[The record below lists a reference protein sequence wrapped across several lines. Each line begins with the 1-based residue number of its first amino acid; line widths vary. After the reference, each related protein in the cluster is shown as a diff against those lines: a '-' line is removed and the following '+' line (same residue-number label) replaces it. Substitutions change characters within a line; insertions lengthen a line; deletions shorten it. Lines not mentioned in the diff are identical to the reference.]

1 MSTLFLEFW
10 ENSLTVQ
17 PDCAILQTVRN
28 VPLVPVYG
36 ILHCPTDPV
45 TMSEVSAIA
54 ILLVELRI
62 TMPPRV
68 VRVLIIDD
76 SPLVQRIISEGLSKD
91 PHIEVCGVASDPF
104 AGRDAIVKLRPDV
117 LTLDVEMPKMNGVE
131 FLRRLMPQYPIPV
144 VMVSSLTERGQK
156 TTLEA
161 MAAGAVDFVAKPK
174 GGDLTHM
181 IDELRT
187 KVKIASTANVAH
199 WKNKQ
204 YDAPAGGSTN
214 VASKVAGQTLSRR
227 ICAIGASTGGTEAL
241 RDVIG
246 ELPRNFIGTVVV
258 QHMPAGFT
266 RMFAER
272 LNGMSQVVVK
282 EAADGD
288 MIYDGRVLIA
298 QGGKQLEVVRTGG
311 GFGVRCFDAPL
322 CCGHRPSV
330 EVMMNSVAK
339 NVGNKAIGAM
349 LTGMGADGAGGMKA
363 MRDAGARCIAQDEA
377 TCVVFGMPKEA
388 YARGGAETLVPLPR
402 IAKTLVN
409 LLK

>member
-1 MSTLFLEFW
+1 MQGVLGSLEEFSVVMS
-10 ENSLTVQ
+10 
-17 PDCAILQTVRN
+17 
-28 VPLVPVYG
+28 
-36 ILHCPTDPV
+36 
-45 TMSEVSAIA
+45 
-54 ILLVELRI
+54 
-62 TMPPRV
+62 PRV
-68 VRVLIIDD
+68 VRVLVIDD

-91 PHIEVCGVASDPF
+91 PNIEVCGTASDPF
-104 AGRDAIVKLRPDV
+104 SGRDQIVKLRPDV

-174 GGDLTHM
+174 GGDLSHM

-204 YDAPAGGSTN
+204 YESAAG
-214 VASKVAGQTLSRR
+214 VASSVAAGKVAGQGTLAKK

-241 RDVIG
+241 REVICG
-246 ELPRNFIGTVVV
+246 LPRNFIGTIVV

-266 RMFAER
+266 KMFADR
-272 LNGMSQVVVK
+272 LNSLAQIAVK

-288 MIYDGRVLIA
+288 MICDGRVLIA
-298 QGGKQLEVVRTGG
+298 QGGKQMEVTRLGTGW
-311 GFGVRCFDAPL
+311 GVRCFDAPL
-322 CCGHRPSV
+322 MCGHRPSV
-330 EVMMNSVAK
+330 EQVMFSVAK
-339 NVGNKAIGAM
+339 NVGNRAIGAM
-349 LTGMGADGAGGMKA
+349 LTGMGADGANGMKA

-388 YARGGAETLVPLPR
+388 YAKGGAESLVPLPR
-402 IAKTLVN
+402 IAGTLVN
-409 LLK
+409 LSK

>member
-1 MSTLFLEFW
+1 
-10 ENSLTVQ
+10 
-17 PDCAILQTVRN
+17 
-28 VPLVPVYG
+28 
-36 ILHCPTDPV
+36 
-45 TMSEVSAIA
+45 
-54 ILLVELRI
+54 
-62 TMPPRV
+62 MPPRV

-76 SPLVQRIISEGLSKD
+76 SALVQKIITEGLSKD
-91 PHIEVCGVASDPF
+91 PNIEVVGAASDPF
-104 AGRDAIVKLRPDV
+104 SGRDQIVKLRPDV

-187 KVKIASTANVAH
+187 KVKIASTANVSH

-204 YDAPAGGSTN
+204 YDAPGVGGG
-214 VASKVAGQTLSRR
+214 AAHKAAGQVLAKKL
-227 ICAIGASTGGTEAL
+227 CAIGASTGGTEAL
-241 RDVIG
+241 REVICG
-246 ELPRNFIGTVVV
+246 LPKSFIGTVVV

-266 RMFAER
+266 KMFADR
-272 LNGMSQVVVK
+272 LNGIAQVVVK

-298 QGGKQLEVVRTGG
+298 QGGKQMEVVRMGG
-311 GFGVRCFDAPL
+311 GWGVRCFDAPL

-330 EVMMNSVAK
+330 EQMMFSVAK
-339 NVGNKAIGAM
+339 NVANRAIGAM
-349 LTGMGADGAGGMKA
+349 LTGMGADGANGMKA
-363 MRDAGARCIAQDEA
+363 MRDAGAHCIAQDEA

-388 YARGGAETLVPLPR
+388 FAKGGAESLVPLPK
-402 IAKTLVN
+402 IAGTLVN
-409 LLK
+409 MANKI

>member
-1 MSTLFLEFW
+1 M
-10 ENSLTVQ
+10 Q
-17 PDCAILQTVRN
+17 R
-28 VPLVPVYG
+28 
-36 ILHCPTDPV
+36 H
-45 TMSEVSAIA
+45 
-54 ILLVELRI
+54 
-62 TMPPRV
+62 V

-76 SPLVQRIISEGLSKD
+76 SPLVQRIISEGFSKD
-91 PHIEVCGVASDPF
+91 PNIEVCGTASDPF

-144 VMVSSLTERGQK
+144 VMVSGLTERGQK
-156 TTLEA
+156 TTLDA

-174 GGDLTHM
+174 GGDLSSM
-181 IDELRT
+181 LDELRT
-187 KVKIASTANVAH
+187 KVKIAATVNVSH

-204 YDAPAGGSTN
+204 YAPTPGL
-214 VASKVAGQTLSRR
+214 ASGIVAGKSTEHGVLSKK

-241 RDVIG
+241 RDVICG
-246 ELPRNFIGTVVV
+246 LPRNFMGTIVV

-266 RMFAER
+266 KMFADR
-272 LNGMSQVVVK
+272 LNGLAQMVVK

-298 QGGKQLEVVRTGG
+298 QGGKQLEVLRMGVGW
-311 GFGVRCFDAPL
+311 GVRCFDGPL
-322 CCGHRPSV
+322 MCGHRPSV
-330 EVMMNSVAK
+330 EQMMFSVAK

-349 LTGMGADGAGGMKA
+349 LTGMGADGANGMKA

-388 YARGGAETLVPLPR
+388 YAKGGAESLVPLPR
-402 IAKTLVN
+402 IAGTLVN
-409 LLK
+409 MAR

>member
-1 MSTLFLEFW
+1 
-10 ENSLTVQ
+10 
-17 PDCAILQTVRN
+17 
-28 VPLVPVYG
+28 
-36 ILHCPTDPV
+36 
-45 TMSEVSAIA
+45 
-54 ILLVELRI
+54 
-62 TMPPRV
+62 MPSRT

-76 SPLVQRIISEGLSKD
+76 SPLVQQIIADGLSKD
-91 PHIEVCGVASDPF
+91 ANIEVCGTASDPF

-131 FLRRLMPQYPIPV
+131 FLRRLMPQFPIPV

-161 MAAGAVDFVAKPK
+161 MSAGAVDFVAKPK
-174 GGDLTHM
+174 GGDLSSM

-204 YDAPAGGSTN
+204 FESTGIGTTIIAGAANKT
-214 VASKVAGQTLSRR
+214 AGQIPAKK

-241 RDVIG
+241 REVICG
-246 ELPRNFIGTVVV
+246 FPRNFIGTVVV

-266 RMFAER
+266 KMFADR
-272 LNGMSQVVVK
+272 LNGIAQVVVK

-298 QGGKQLEVVRTGG
+298 QGGKQMEVIRMGG
-311 GFGVRCFDAPL
+311 GWGVRCFDAPL

-330 EVMMNSVAK
+330 EQMMFSVAK
-339 NVGNKAIGAM
+339 NVGNSAIGAM
-349 LTGMGADGAGGMKA
+349 LTGMGADGANGMKA
-363 MRDAGARCIAQDEA
+363 MKDAGARCIAQDEA

-388 YARGGAETLVPLPR
+388 YAKGGAESLVPLQR
-402 IAKTLVN
+402 IAGTLVN
-409 LLK
+409 MSK

>member
-1 MSTLFLEFW
+1 MPS
-10 ENSLTVQ
+10 
-17 PDCAILQTVRN
+17 
-28 VPLVPVYG
+28 
-36 ILHCPTDPV
+36 
-45 TMSEVSAIA
+45 
-54 ILLVELRI
+54 RI
-62 TMPPRV
+62 I
-68 VRVLIIDD
+68 RVLIIDD
-76 SPLVQRIISEGLSKD
+76 SPLVQKIITEGLSKD
-91 PHIEVCGVASDPF
+91 PNIEVCGTASDPY

-117 LTLDVEMPKMNGVE
+117 LTLDVEMPKMNGVD

-174 GGDLTHM
+174 GGDLGVM

-187 KVKIASTANVAH
+187 KVKIASTANVSH

-204 YDAPAGGSTN
+204 YESVAG
-214 VASKVAGQTLSRR
+214 VASHVLAGKATEQGIASRK

-241 RDVIG
+241 QAVICG
-246 ELPRNFIGTVVV
+246 FPRSFIGTIVV

-266 RMFAER
+266 KMFADR
-272 LNGMSQVVVK
+272 LNGLAQVVVK

-298 QGGKQLEVVRTGG
+298 PGGKQLEIVRKPGG
-311 GFGVRCFDAPL
+311 WAVRCFDGPL

-339 NVGNKAIGAM
+339 NAGNKAIGAM
-349 LTGMGADGAGGMKA
+349 LTGMGADGAGGMRA

-388 YARGGAETLVPLPR
+388 YAKGGAESLVPLPR
-402 IAKTLVN
+402 IAQTLMN
-409 LLK
+409 LAK

>member
-1 MSTLFLEFW
+1 
-10 ENSLTVQ
+10 
-17 PDCAILQTVRN
+17 
-28 VPLVPVYG
+28 
-36 ILHCPTDPV
+36 
-45 TMSEVSAIA
+45 
-54 ILLVELRI
+54 
-62 TMPPRV
+62 MPPRRI
-68 VRVLIIDD
+68 VRVLVIDD
-76 SPLVQRIISEGLSKD
+76 SPLVQKIITEGLSQD
-91 PHIEVCGVASDPF
+91 PNIEVCGTASDPY
-104 AGRDAIVKLRPDV
+104 AGRDAIIKLRPDV
-117 LTLDVEMPKMNGVE
+117 LTLDVEMPKMDGVE

-174 GGDLTHM
+174 GGDLSSM

-187 KVKIASTANVAH
+187 KVKIASTANVSH

-204 YDAPAGGSTN
+204 YEPASGVSGIL
-214 VASKVAGQTLSRR
+214 ASKAAAQAISKK

-241 RDVIG
+241 RDVICG
-246 ELPRNFIGTVVV
+246 FPRTFIGTIVV

-266 RMFAER
+266 KMFADR
-272 LNGMSQVVVK
+272 LNGIAQVVVK

-298 QGGKQLEVVRTGG
+298 QGGKQLEIVRKGG
-311 GFGVRCFDAPL
+311 GWAVRIYDGPL

-339 NVGNKAIGAM
+339 NAGNKAIGAM

-388 YARGGAETLVPLPR
+388 YAKGGAESLVPLPK
-402 IAKTLVN
+402 IAQTLIN
-409 LLK
+409 LAK